1 MPDSSPDAIPGIG
14 PDIMADTETR
24 WLSYDD
30 LATALG
36 IAPDSARRLVARRRW
51 PRKPGNDGRAL
62 IAVPVERLAQDRPP
76 AAVDDDIPVVGPDTA
91 PDVTPDERADIN
103 PVVRVLNQ
111 HIEKLEKQ
119 LEAAQAELRE
129 ERTRSA
135 ALALQAA
142 HVNVLNSVLEVE
154 RRRVEDLKAERDRW
168 AAQTDPHRTTI
179 EVLKAALDAEK
190 ERLSELREDRDRW
203 RTAAAARRSWW
214 PWRRSA

>member
-1 MPDSSPDAIPGIG
+1 MG

-30 LATALG
+30 LAKALG
-36 IAPDSARRLVARRRW
+36 ITPDSARRLVARKHW

-62 IAVPVERLAQDRPP
+62 IAVPAERLAQDRPP
-76 AAVDDDIPVVGPDTA
+76 AVVDDDTPAIRADVSPDAA
-91 PDVTPDERADIN
+91 PDSGDDIT
-103 PVVRVLNQ
+103 PVVRVLSQ
-111 HIEKLEKQ
+111 HIEKLERQ
-119 LEAAQAELRE
+119 LGAAQAELRE

-142 HVNVLNSVLEVE
+142 QVDALNAVLEAE

-168 AAQTDPHRTTI
+168 AAQTDPLKTTI
-179 EVLKAALDAEK
+179 EALKASLDAERG
-190 ERLSELREDRDRW
+190 RLSELREERDRW
-203 RTAAAARRSWW
+203 RMAATTRRSWW

>member
-1 MPDSSPDAIPGIG
+1 MPDSSPDAIPGMG

-30 LATALG
+30 LAKALG
-36 IAPDSARRLVARRRW
+36 ITPDSARRLVARKHW

-62 IAVPVERLAQDRPP
+62 IAVPAERLAQDRPP
-76 AAVDDDIPVVGPDTA
+76 AVVDDDTPAIRADVSPDAA
-91 PDVTPDERADIN
+91 PDSGDDIT
-103 PVVRVLNQ
+103 PVVRVLSQ
-111 HIEKLEKQ
+111 HIEKLERQ

-142 HVNVLNSVLEVE
+142 QVDALNAVLEAE

-168 AAQTDPHRTTI
+168 AAQTDPLKTTI
-179 EVLKAALDAEK
+179 EALKASLDAERG
-190 ERLSELREDRDRW
+190 RLSELREERDRW
-203 RTAAAARRSWW
+203 RTAATARRSWW

>member
-1 MPDSSPDAIPGIG
+1 
-14 PDIMADTETR
+14 
-24 WLSYDD
+24 
-30 LATALG
+30 
-36 IAPDSARRLVARRRW
+36 
-51 PRKPGNDGRAL
+51 
-62 IAVPVERLAQDRPP
+62 
-76 AAVDDDIPVVGPDTA
+76 VDDDIPVVGLDTA
-91 PDVTPDERADIN
+91 PDVTPDDRADIN

-111 HIEKLEKQ
+111 HIEKIEKQ